1 MRNTALMLFWIWQCV
16 VCAAS
21 MRGAC
26 VFFAFA
32 GWDETFGNFENQNNA
47 RSLLLL
53 GKVLKIDGGSNDD
66 WLIWLG
72 KSLGYRCGCCL
83 PRLPVSVPFSLW
95 HDSFSVVVFQE
106 AKVTSRAC
114 QPLFQQCRIEVHAL
128 CLVRLH
134 CLTTVYGCEL
144 QYGQIVICA

>member
-21 MRGAC
+21 MRGVC
-26 VFFAFA
+26 VFFAFQ
-32 GWDETFGNFENQNNA
+32 GET
-47 RSLLLL
+47 RLLVTLKTKTMPGPFCCW
-53 GKVLKIDGGSNDD
+53 GKVLKMDGGSNDD

-72 KSLGYRCGCCL
+72 KSLGNQRSCSL

-114 QPLFQQCRIEVHAL
+114 QPLFQQCRIEVHAM
-128 CLVRLH
+128 CLVQLH

-144 QYGQIVICA
+144 QYG